1 MDTATKHAQKAA
13 LKTKVQENQEK
24 MTKRIVAKETKA
36 GNDLVVNKIADKRFY
51 LKHKNLL
58 LPE

>member
-13 LKTKVQENQEK
+13 LKIKVQENQEK

-36 GNDLVVNKIADKRFY
+36 GNDLVVIKMADKRFY